1 MDKYRIGDLVSA
13 KLGTLPVVGT
23 VVKAD
28 HRMEKYLVRFSAV
41 QQNWYT
47 EEELVPYHPGSRG
60 GTDPASFGKHPA
72 PAWTAPEKRAADKG
86 PPDAEKQGCIRG
98 PCRVRE
104 KEGTPRLRPQGR
116 GGSAAMDQPRSARP
130 AR

>member
-60 GTDPASFGKHPA
+60 GD
-72 PAWTAPEKRAADKG
+72 
-86 PPDAEKQGCIRG
+86 
-98 PCRVRE
+98 
-104 KEGTPRLRPQGR
+104 
-116 GGSAAMDQPRSARP
+116 
-130 AR
+130 

>member
-47 EEELVPYHPGSRG
+47 EELVPYHPGSRG
-60 GTDPASFGKHPA
+60 D
-72 PAWTAPEKRAADKG
+72 
-86 PPDAEKQGCIRG
+86 
-98 PCRVRE
+98 
-104 KEGTPRLRPQGR
+104 
-116 GGSAAMDQPRSARP
+116 
-130 AR
+130 